1 MAMKLHGKQH
11 LEKGGEIPTAS
22 LADIVF
28 LLLIFF
34 LVTTSMNPDKGLGL
48 TLPPPG
54 EAVKLTKEDVLSVY
68 VNAEGEIL
76 IGEEIITPD
85 QIRDRVEKRL
95 RENPKL
101 VVSLVTDAKADYNS
115 MITALDEIKLAFKD
129 LKKQNPKFKERI
141 SLATPVF

>member
-1 MAMKLHGKQH
+1 MALKFQKKQH
-11 LEKGGEIPTAS
+11 ISKEAEIPTAS

-54 EAVKLTKEDVLSVY
+54 EEVKLTKDRVLSVY
-68 VNAEGEIL
+68 INAKGEIL
-76 IGEEIITPD
+76 IGEEVISPD
-85 QIRDRVEKRL
+85 AVREKVKKRL
-95 RENPKL
+95 RENPEL
-101 VVSLVTDAKADYNS
+101 VVSLVTDANAKYDS
-115 MITALDEIKLAFKD
+115 MVNVLDEIKLAFGD
-129 LKKQNPKFKERI
+129 LKEENPDFKERI